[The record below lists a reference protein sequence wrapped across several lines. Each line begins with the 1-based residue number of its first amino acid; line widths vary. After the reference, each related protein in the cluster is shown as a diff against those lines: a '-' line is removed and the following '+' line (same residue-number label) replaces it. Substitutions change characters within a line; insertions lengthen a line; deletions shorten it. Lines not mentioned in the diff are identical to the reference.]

1 MTPILRIKNENDEWI
16 DIPVLVGPKGES
28 GVYVGA
34 EEPLDD
40 TINVWINP
48 EGASNKEI
56 ATITDVETAIQ
67 NALSAIGI
75 AEEGVF

>member
-28 GVYVGA
+28 GVHVGA

-56 ATITDVETAIQ
+56 ATTAYVDTAIQ
-67 NALSAIGI
+67 NALEVVENGAY
-75 AEEGVF
+75 